1 MANHHGK
8 DGTVKIGSN
17 TVAEI
22 KSFTL
27 DQTSDTVEDTSMG
40 DSMKSYKVGQGDA
53 SGSITCHFDETDTS
67 GQGAMT
73 NGASVSLALY
83 PEGADSGDT
92 YYTMTALITS
102 VGMSVDMGS
111 VVERSFGF
119 QVTAGVTETTV

>member
-22 KSFTL
+22 KSFSL
-27 DQTSDTVEDTSMG
+27 DQTSDTVEDTAMG

-53 SGSITCHFDETDTS
+53 SGTITCHFDETDTS

-102 VGMSVDMGS
+102 VGMSVSMGDI
-111 VVERSFGF
+111 VERSFGF

>member
-1 MANHHGK
+1 MATHHGRN
-8 DGTVKIGSN
+8 GTVKVGSN

-22 KSFTL
+22 KSFSL
-27 DQTSDTVEDTSMG
+27 DMTSDTVEDTAMG

-73 NGASVSLALY
+73 AGAEVSLTLA
-83 PEGADSGDT
+83 PEGADTGDT
-92 YYTMTALITS
+92 IFTMTAIINS
-102 VGMSVDMGS
+102 VGFSVDMGD

-119 QVTAGVTETTV
+119 QVTAGVTQATA

>member
-22 KSFTL
+22 KSFSL
-27 DQTSDTVEDTSMG
+27 DQTSDTVEDTAMG

-53 SGSITCHFDETDTS
+53 SGTITCHFDETDSS

-102 VGMSVDMGS
+102 VGMSVSMGDI
-111 VVERSFGF
+111 VERSFGF

>member
-22 KSFTL
+22 KSFSL
-27 DQTSDTVEDTSMG
+27 DQTSDTVEDTAMG

-53 SGSITCHFDETDTS
+53 SGTITCHFDETDTS

-102 VGMSVDMGS
+102 VGMSVSMGDI
-111 VVERSFGF
+111 VERSFGF
-119 QVTAGVTETTV
+119 QVTEGVTETTV

>member
-8 DGTVKIGSN
+8 DGTVKIGAN

-22 KSFTL
+22 KSFSL
-27 DQTSDTVEDTSMG
+27 DQTSDTVEDTAMG

-102 VGMSVDMGS
+102 VGISVDMGGI
-111 VVERSFGF
+111 VERSFGF

>member
-8 DGTVKIGSN
+8 DGTVKIGAN

-22 KSFTL
+22 KSFSL
-27 DQTSDTVEDTSMG
+27 DQTSDTVEDTAMG

-53 SGSITCHFDETDTS
+53 SGSITWHFDESDTS

-102 VGMSVDMGS
+102 VGISVDMGGI
-111 VVERSFGF
+111 VERSFGF